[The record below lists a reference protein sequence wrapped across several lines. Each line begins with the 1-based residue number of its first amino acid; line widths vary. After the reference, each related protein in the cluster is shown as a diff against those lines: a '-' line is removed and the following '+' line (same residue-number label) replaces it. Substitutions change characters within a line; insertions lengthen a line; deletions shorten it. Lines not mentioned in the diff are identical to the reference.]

1 MTDPVRSSM
10 IPRSIILVLAG
21 GLLAGAAD
29 YAAAETADCRTQLKR
44 QDEQCQML
52 AEKLAA
58 ACPSGTNIKE
68 TAQCHALSSEIAST
82 CTRKPCAP
90 PPRKG
95 KRAKAKSKGMGAG
108 MGAGMSGEP
117 SSKPAKK
124 AAP

>member
-1 MTDPVRSSM
+1 MTLIRT
-10 IPRSIILVLAG
+10 IL
-21 GLLAGAAD
+21 LLAGLLIGAGN
-29 YAAAETADCRTQLKR
+29 AAAETADCRTQLKR

-68 TAQCHALSSEIAST
+68 TADCHAVSTEIANT

-95 KRAKAKSKGMGAG
+95 RKAKSKSKGTGMGATKGMGAG
-108 MGAGMSGEP
+108 ETRSQ
-117 SSKPAKK
+117 PATK
-124 AAP
+124 AAPTSK